1 MKRLFAATLMLASL
15 SAFAHDPVYNQET
28 LKVLQEHALTNVPGK
43 KTTMLTV
50 DYAPGQATVP
60 HSHTGTAV
68 AYVLEGQ
75 ITSRVNDEKA
85 ITYKAGQSFYEPAGS
100 RHFESSNASQTQPAK
115 LLVVMVLDERLRYLP
130 ASQIISNTT
139 KPLWGGLVWERACS
153 RMRYAS
159 HRCAA

>member
-1 MKRLFAATLMLASL
+1 MKRLLAAAAILTSL
-15 SAFAHDPVYNQET
+15 TAFAHEPVYNQET

-43 KTTMLTV
+43 KTIMLTV

-75 ITSRVNDEKA
+75 IISRVNDGKA
-85 ITYKAGQSFYEPAGS
+85 ITYKVGDSFYEPAGS

-115 LLVVMVLDERLRYLP
+115 LLVVMVLDDKAEVL
-130 ASQIISNTT
+130 T
-139 KPLWGGLVWERACS
+139 PLAR
-153 RMRYAS
+153 
-159 HRCAA
+159 

>member
-1 MKRLFAATLMLASL
+1 MKRLLAAAALLTSL
-15 SAFAHDPVYNQET
+15 TAFAHEPVYNQET

-43 KTTMLTV
+43 KTIMLTV

-75 ITSRVNDEKA
+75 IISRVNDGKA
-85 ITYKAGQSFYEPAGS
+85 ITYKVGDSFYEPAGS

-115 LLVVMVLDERLRYLP
+115 LLVVMVLDDKAEVL
-130 ASQIISNTT
+130 T
-139 KPLWGGLVWERACS
+139 PLAR
-153 RMRYAS
+153 
-159 HRCAA
+159 